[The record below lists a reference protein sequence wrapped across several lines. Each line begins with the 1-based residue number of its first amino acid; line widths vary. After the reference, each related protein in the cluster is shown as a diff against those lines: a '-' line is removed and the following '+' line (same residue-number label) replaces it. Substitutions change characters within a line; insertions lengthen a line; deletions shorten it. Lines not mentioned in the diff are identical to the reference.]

1 MIRLEYEFE
10 AALWL
15 YPGMEGWHF
24 ITLPADAA
32 EEIRFFHQKRRGFGS
47 IRVSI
52 RCSDCDWRTSIFPDK
67 NSGSFIFPVK
77 ASVRKSAGL
86 MAGKTAQY
94 HLAILDEPS

>member
-32 EEIRFFHQKRRGFGS
+32 EEIRFFHQK
-47 IRVSI
+47 
-52 RCSDCDWRTSIFPDK
+52 
-67 NSGSFIFPVK
+67 
-77 ASVRKSAGL
+77 
-86 MAGKTAQY
+86 
-94 HLAILDEPS
+94 